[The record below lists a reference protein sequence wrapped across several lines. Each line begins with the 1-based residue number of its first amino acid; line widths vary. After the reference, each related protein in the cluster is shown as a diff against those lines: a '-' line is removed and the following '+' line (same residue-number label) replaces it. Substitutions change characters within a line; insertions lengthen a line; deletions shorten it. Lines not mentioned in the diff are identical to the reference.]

1 MANQKKIIIFHV
13 FPDDKFFDGTAKFF
27 DNLANVENRYVFLS
41 KEKNY
46 QFKLIKKTDRI
57 KIVNSIISFV
67 RELRRRD
74 INIVLFHT
82 MIGKSYILTRF
93 IRQNVKVIWWSW
105 GYDIYMGRYHTKP
118 LINIPLYKPLTL
130 DIKNKNEIDKTTIYE
145 KIKGKV
151 IEWIREGAI
160 KRVDYFMPVIP
171 IDYKLMKEQCS
182 FFNAQLFPKGINQY
196 DYSFKYKDKIGNL
209 LVGNSL
215 TYTNNHLDIF
225 EKLYEINIYDGMKIV
240 VPVSYG
246 CDYCGVENLIS
257 LTHFPEDRVIW
268 LKEYLSRDR
277 YFAIF
282 DNISHAIFGMMRQQG
297 MGNILYCLRT
307 GVKVYVY
314 KDSVI
319 ARQLKEYGYIF
330 FTIEDDLDALSL
342 SSCLSKEE
350 ARHNFNIYM
359 MRYDNSRLEDVCK
372 RLNDIIN
379 T

>member
-1 MANQKKIIIFHV
+1 MTNQKKIIILHI
-13 FPDDKFFDGTAKFF
+13 FPDDKFFDSTADFY
-27 DNLANVENRYVFLS
+27 DNLANVENRYVFFS
-41 KEKNY
+41 KEKKY
-46 QFKLIKKTDRI
+46 QFKLIKKSDRI
-57 KIVNSIISFV
+57 KIVNNIFGFV
-67 RELRRRD
+67 KELRRRD
-74 INIVLFHT
+74 INIVFFHT
-82 MIGKSYILTRF
+82 MIGKSYILTWFLR
-93 IRQNVKVIWWSW
+93 RNVKVIWWSW
-105 GYDIYMGRYHTKP
+105 GYDIYMSRYHTKP
-118 LINIPLYKPLTL
+118 VINIPLYKPLTL
-130 DIKNKNEIDKTTIYE
+130 DIKNKNEIDKITIYK
-145 KIKGKV
+145 KIKAKI
-151 IEWIREGAI
+151 IEWIRDGAI
-160 KRVDYFMPVIP
+160 KRVDYFIPVIP
-171 IDYKLMKEQCS
+171 VDYKLMKEQCL
-182 FFNAQLFPKGINQY
+182 FFNAQLFPKGVNQHVF
-196 DYSFKYKDKIGNL
+196 SFKYKTRCGNL

-225 EKLYEINIYDGMKIV
+225 EKLYGINIIDGMKIV

-282 DNISHAIFGMMRQQG
+282 DNVSHAIFGMMRQQG

-330 FTIEDDLDALSL
+330 FTIEDDLTDLSL

-350 ARHNFNIYM
+350 ARYNFDIYM
-359 MRYDNSRLEDVCK
+359 AIYDKKRMEDVCN
-372 RLNDIIN
+372 RLNEIIS